1 MKHPAQ
7 LLSPADY
14 DLIIAHLNEWLAI
27 FKKKKGSIT
36 TEELQVKDTLLTQL
50 TEIRQ
55 KKKKSTATPFG
66 A

>member
-1 MKHPAQ
+1 MKPSAQ

-27 FKKKKGSIT
+27 FRKKKGSIT
-36 TEELQVKDTLLTQL
+36 TEELQVKDTLLTEL
-50 TEIRQ
+50 TEIRRQ
-55 KKKKSTATPFG
+55 KKRTSATPFG